1 MSVCSGEAGLSLAHA
16 SSGAE
21 QHKPNATQRER
32 KNRGN
37 FLSMFFPYDR
47 PAPSVKPLARAGLT
61 FNPHIR
67 AAYARQTHSGG
78 NAVRRLPHCLSVS
91 GCMPLRFVYY
101 SDLAAGALAR
111 PPACSCNSFSVFTTG
126 KLGLVPGSCQP
137 PPRAMHTLTTLS
149 SLSRNEVASCNS
161 AAKS

>member
-16 SSGAE
+16 RSGAE
-21 QHKPNATQRER
+21 QHKPSATQRER
-32 KNRGN
+32 KIRGN
-37 FLSMFFPYDR
+37 FLSMFFPLR
-47 PAPSVKPLARAGLT
+47 QACPFCKAPASGPDWLQLPDYGPNMHT
-61 FNPHIR
+61 
-67 AAYARQTHSGG
+67 THSGG
-78 NAVRRLPHCLSVS
+78 SAVRRLPHCLSVS
-91 GCMPLRFVYY
+91 GSMPLQFVYY

-111 PPACSCNSFSVFTTG
+111 PPVCSCNSFSVFTTG

-149 SLSRNEVASCNS
+149 SLSRNAVASRSS